1 MSIDTKKKIYMRCLC
16 WGLGVVFVQGGNSK
30 SQVSLKEIEHKQT
43 IFGYAQNAPEN
54 QFSNYLP
61 SK

>member
-1 MSIDTKKKIYMRCLC
+1 MWCLC